1 MKELSSVLN
10 AIFSIQLKNVEFR
23 KANPRE
29 YRLLHSADFFC
40 TMELL
45 GIRREE
51 NRLSNSEKIFFY
63 KPNELKKTFLIGIKK
78 KRL

>member
-63 KPNELKKTFLIGIKK
+63 KPNELKKTGIKK